1 MKLFNKYDTSGV
13 TVSDPGL
20 QKYINLKP
28 ILLPKSQGRNETK
41 KFWKS
46 KAHIVERL
54 MLKMSVTGHKGK
66 KHWRTSGRNTG
77 KYIMQYKN
85 VMDSFKIIE
94 DKTKQNPVQV
104 LVTAVE
110 NASPCAEVISLEYGG
125 IKHPKAVDVAPQRR
139 VDLSLRWI
147 AGSAYQAS
155 AGSKTTYAQALANIL
170 IQTANNDAKS
180 PAVSKKN
187 ETERQAIASR

>member
-77 KYIMQYKN
+77 KYTIQHKN
-85 VMDSFKIIE
+85 VTSAFKIIE
-94 DKTKQNPVQV
+94 DKTKQNPVQI
-104 LVTAVE
+104 LVNAVE
-110 NASPCAEVISLEYGG
+110 KASPCAEVI
-125 IKHPKAVDVAPQRR
+125 
-139 VDLSLRWI
+139 
-147 AGSAYQAS
+147 
-155 AGSKTTYAQALANIL
+155 
-170 IQTANNDAKS
+170 
-180 PAVSKKN
+180 
-187 ETERQAIASR
+187 